1 MQPTIAENN
10 VQPTFRANWLRFE
23 IYKNSIVSLNMRYS
37 IFIYIYCCSHT
48 HTTNTNT
55 FIIYSI
61 DKFDFIVDGFD
72 YFNTNKM
79 WWKLLEVHSTRTLI
93 LFAFFITFWFLDV
106 GNFQSSS
113 MQSGWNALI
122 LFSPTIQC
130 LRQFNWI
137 TIDECI
143 RSSNALSTF
152 SQEDVIAE

>member
-130 LRQFNWI
+130 LRHFNWI